1 MLLAAAA
8 LLASAC
14 AGGSAP
20 RTPAG
25 SPDGGT
31 GAERPWELPAG
42 AYPSQRLYRLEFDSS
57 EGDGALRLVLRL
69 ADAGRYRLTIADRL
83 GRPLYTVDAEPTGG
97 LLLDHREQ
105 LFCSLA
111 PDVRLEELPI
121 DPLPLRALPGVLL
134 GRLPEAPR
142 RSSAPAADGR
152 EISFEDAA
160 GRRWTATLAEP
171 GTEPGAYARPESWT
185 LWLDGEPAVW
195 WRRLDDRAMLSDRR
209 RGLRMTWREVGRE
222 PLASVLGPAEAP
234 ADYEPGLCGAEAT
247 GPAAVAPTPP
257 SS

>member
-1 MLLAAAA
+1 VLLPAAA
-8 LLASAC
+8 LLVSAC
-14 AGGSAP
+14 AGRTGP
-20 RTPAG
+20 RTAAG
-25 SPDGGT
+25 EATEATGT
-31 GAERPWELPAG
+31 ERPWELPAD
-42 AYPSQRLYRLEFDSS
+42 AYPSQRLYRLEFDSA

-83 GRPLYTVDAEPTGG
+83 GRPLYTVDAEPAGG

-152 EISFEDAA
+152 EISFHDAA
-160 GRRWTATLAEP
+160 GRRWTATLSA
-171 GTEPGAYARPESWT
+171 PGALAGPESWT

-222 PLASVLGPAEAP
+222 PLASALGPAAAPDDYRLGVCGGEAAGLAAARP
-234 ADYEPGLCGAEAT
+234 A
-247 GPAAVAPTPP
+247 PP
-257 SS
+257 SP

>member
-14 AGGSAP
+14 AGGTAP

-25 SPDGGT
+25 PRDGDP
-31 GAERPWELPAG
+31 GAERPWELPAD
-42 AYPSQRLYRLEFDSS
+42 AYPSQRLYRLEFDSA

-83 GRPLYTVDAEPTGG
+83 GRPLYTVDAEPAGG

-152 EISFEDAA
+152 EISFHDAA
-160 GRRWTATLAEP
+160 GRRWTATLTGQGSEP
-171 GTEPGAYARPESWT
+171 GVHGVPESWT

-222 PLASVLGPAEAP
+222 PLASALGPAAAP
-234 ADYEPGLCGAEAT
+234 EDYRPGVCGGEAT
-247 GPAAVAPTPP
+247 GLAAARPDPP